1 MKVTPI
7 IPLTGAMVTSTTAP
21 EPGAG
26 EVAWVSGTTYTTG
39 QEVIRTQTHKVYVRR
54 TDGAG
59 TTAPELDLV
68 NWREDRPTNAWAMF
82 TAERNQQ
89 TEVAGPL
96 TVVISPGQ
104 RINTLALV
112 GLDIDSYDIVM
123 TSGGSTVYERLNQN
137 MILRNSRTATEYC
150 FGGFRYRPSTI
161 HFDLPPYASATVT
174 VTLRSARAT
183 LKCGG
188 LHVGTSHYIGAVE
201 YGAQSSQLT
210 FSEVVRDSFGN
221 ARLRKVGTLPKTTQT
236 LHFEKVLTPKLLQ
249 LRRDTDSVPAIW
261 SGLDDRTESSYFEAL
276 LIVGI
281 YRLWDLDLSGF
292 SYGKTNLQL
301 EEI

>member
-21 EPGAG
+21 EPGTG

-89 TEVAGPL
+89 TEAAGPL
-96 TVVISPGQ
+96 TVVISPGR

-112 GLDIDSYDIVM
+112 GLDVDSYDITM
-123 TSGGSTVYERLNQN
+123 ESGGATVFERLNQN

-150 FGGFRYRPSTI
+150 FGGFRYKPSAI
-161 HFDLPPYASATVT
+161 HFDLPPFANATIT
-174 VTLRSARAT
+174 VTLRSARPT

-188 LHVGTSHYIGAVE
+188 LHIGNSHAIGQVE

-221 ARLRKVGTLPKTTQT
+221 ARLRKVGTLPKTQQS
-236 LHFEKVLTPKLLQ
+236 LFFEKALTPKLLQ

-261 SGLDDRTESSYFEAL
+261 SGLDDRTDSSYFEAL

-281 YRLWDLDLSGF
+281 YRLWDLDLSNFTHGEA
-292 SYGKTNLQL
+292 TLQL